1 MYKQQGGSLFGSI
14 KRGLTKIV
22 PKVMKAAK
30 PLGRA
35 IAAKGLKAAKN
46 PKNRRRLMMVVATV
60 GKGAVGRITG
70 DPQLARLAEH
80 QIKKASES
88 IGSS

>member
-1 MYKQQGGSLFGSI
+1 
-14 KRGLTKIV
+14 
-22 PKVMKAAK
+22 MKAAK

-46 PKNRRRLMMVVATV
+46 PRNRRRLMLMAAT
-60 GKGAVGRITG
+60 VGRITG

-80 QIKKASES
+80 QIKKAAVKTERHLMSGKRINRKSVKKLIERM
-88 IGSS
+88 

>member
-1 MYKQQGGSLFGSI
+1 
-14 KRGLTKIV
+14 
-22 PKVMKAAK
+22 MKAAK

-46 PKNRRRLMMVVATV
+46 PRNRRRLMMMAATV

-80 QIKKASES
+80 QIKKAAVKT
-88 IGSS
+88 